1 MPDTVIVTGCE
12 KNYFLMACTL
22 LHTLKRWC
30 PDVPVYVLDFGLDV
44 AQKRFL
50 ADRAI
55 VLDRPS
61 DLPPHLDPFLY
72 KAAIAKYLRPIDW
85 STIVWL
91 DCDMIAV
98 GPIRQR
104 LNEVVTEM
112 ERNSIEVAACLDIS
126 ETIGA
131 FLAGGYKA
139 EPFVAAIRKQDISPS
154 SRYFN
159 VGIVICRSHE
169 FVDAWTALAGRIAD
183 HVNFDQNLFNLV
195 VHARKHSI
203 LTLPRHEWN
212 VHGSMLA
219 SIRAASDPIY
229 GTKLKTNDHEQAVL
243 ILHPTS
249 SRKEDIVQMGA
260 AEIGTH
266 RVPGHLFFCR
276 TPAAFNVQRTVLSD
290 FLTQSIGELRSSGLT
305 LPAT

>member
-131 FLAGGYKA
+131 LLAGGYKA
-139 EPFVAAIRKQDISPS
+139 EPFV
-154 SRYFN
+154 
-159 VGIVICRSHE
+159 
-169 FVDAWTALAGRIAD
+169 
-183 HVNFDQNLFNLV
+183 
-195 VHARKHSI
+195 
-203 LTLPRHEWN
+203 
-212 VHGSMLA
+212 
-219 SIRAASDPIY
+219 
-229 GTKLKTNDHEQAVL
+229 
-243 ILHPTS
+243 
-249 SRKEDIVQMGA
+249 A

>member
-72 KAAIAKYLRPIDW
+72 KAAI
-85 STIVWL
+85 
-91 DCDMIAV
+91 
-98 GPIRQR
+98 RQR

-139 EPFVAAIRKQDISPS
+139 EPFV
-154 SRYFN
+154 
-159 VGIVICRSHE
+159 
-169 FVDAWTALAGRIAD
+169 
-183 HVNFDQNLFNLV
+183 
-195 VHARKHSI
+195 
-203 LTLPRHEWN
+203 
-212 VHGSMLA
+212 
-219 SIRAASDPIY
+219 
-229 GTKLKTNDHEQAVL
+229 
-243 ILHPTS
+243 
-249 SRKEDIVQMGA
+249 A